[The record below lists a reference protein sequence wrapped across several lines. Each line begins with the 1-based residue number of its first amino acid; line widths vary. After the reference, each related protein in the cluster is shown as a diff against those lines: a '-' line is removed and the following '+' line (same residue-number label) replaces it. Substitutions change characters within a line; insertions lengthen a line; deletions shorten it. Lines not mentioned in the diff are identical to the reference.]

1 MKYPEGLDQT
11 FDETR
16 VRLGSAVRRLGHAVI
31 GREVDIESMEEAIK
45 ALDVLSTNFEQGIA
59 RSREFSQ
66 FSRAHDTEV
75 PDNTQLTSHITRP
88 GSGPGSPH
96 GLEMQ
101 VHRRGDRVEAT
112 FIIGSSFE
120 GAPARSHGGIVA
132 LAFDDAMGFM
142 LNLLKTVAYTGQ
154 LTINYKAPT
163 PLHVPLVIYAWLGQ
177 RDGRKI
183 FLEAELREDRPDAS
197 VIATASAL
205 FIAINAY

>member
-66 FSRAHDTEV
+66 FSAAHDTEV

-112 FIIGSSFE
+112 FIVGSSFE

-205 FIAINAY
+205 FIAISAY

>member
-163 PLHVPLVIYAWLGQ
+163 PLHVPLVIHAWLGQ